1 MSLSSQ
7 PVTTSMIATIHTL
20 KSRVGMDDDTYRD
33 FLARETGKRSAK
45 ALTAREAGHVI
56 EKLRDA
62 TGGAAASG
70 AVAGLDSPIGG
81 KLRALWIAGYDL
93 GVVRDRTD
101 RAMLSFMQRQTGV
114 SHTRFLRG
122 GRDGT
127 SAIEGLKAWLA
138 REAGVVWPDGVTDVM
153 FGAASKRA
161 VLNAQWARLIALGAV
176 KKIGGAVDPMNDLL
190 GYAARITWLHEW
202 QAMEGRHYDDVQKA
216 LGRKLRAALHGG
228 RP

>member
-7 PVTTSMIATIHTL
+7 PASTSMIATIHTL
-20 KSRVGMDDDTYRD
+20 KSRVGMDNDTYRD

-45 ALTAREAGHVI
+45 ALSTREAVRVI

-81 KLRALWIAGYDL
+81 KLRALWIAAYDL
-93 GVVRDRTD
+93 GVARDRTD
-101 RAMLSFMQRQTGV
+101 RAMLSFLQRQTGV
-114 SHTRFLRG
+114 SHTRFLRDA
-122 GRDGT
+122 RSGT
-127 SAIEGLKAWLA
+127 AAIEGLKAWLSRA
-138 REAGVVWPDGVTDVM
+138 AGVEWPDSGNVI
-153 FGAASKRA
+153 ASKRA
-161 VLNAQWARLIALGAV
+161 VIDAQWARLIALGAV

-190 GYAARITWLHEW
+190 GYAARITWLHDW
-202 QAMEGRHYDDVQKA
+202 NAMNERHYDDVQKA
-216 LGRKLRAALHGG
+216 LGGKLRAALHGG

>member
-7 PVTTSMIATIHTL
+7 PASTSMIATIHTL

-33 FLARETGKRSAK
+33 FLARETGKRSSK
-45 ALTAREAGHVI
+45 ALSAREAGRVI

-62 TGGAAASG
+62 TGG

-101 RAMLSFMQRQTGV
+101 RAMLSFLLRQTGV
-114 SHTRFLRG
+114 SHTRFLRDA
-122 GRDGT
+122 RAGT
-127 SAIEGLKAWLA
+127 SAVEGLKAWLA
-138 REAGVVWPDGVTDVM
+138 RNAGVDWPSDSGNVI
-153 FGAASKRA
+153 ASKRA
-161 VLNAQWARLIALGAV
+161 ILNAQWARLIALGAV

-190 GYAARITWLHEW
+190 GYAARITWLHDW
-202 QAMEGRHYDDVQKA
+202 NAMNERHYDDVQKA